1 MESRE
6 YKNDLRELILDM
18 ARKELGN
25 YTSIKGAE
33 KYFEGN
39 VDKVINNSIK
49 ELCNYRGSDLVY
61 IRLIKQSASQE
72 NIASIGKLIRKESL
86 FKSKNELIK
95 FARYLGLNVNIKHSY
110 NQILKGVCRNIYT
123 KRNEYSQRYVSYIYD
138 DQEYILEPEKI
149 KNELIENYR
158 SKTRDDM
165 KSIARLLDLNVKDE
179 ECAEDIRKK
188 VINYIIKEKIG
199 KKNK

>member
-72 NIASIGKLIRKESL
+72 NIASIGKLIRKES
-86 FKSKNELIK
+86 
-95 FARYLGLNVNIKHSY
+95 
-110 NQILKGVCRNIYT
+110 
-123 KRNEYSQRYVSYIYD
+123 
-138 DQEYILEPEKI
+138 
-149 KNELIENYR
+149 
-158 SKTRDDM
+158 
-165 KSIARLLDLNVKDE
+165 
-179 ECAEDIRKK
+179 
-188 VINYIIKEKIG
+188 
-199 KKNK
+199 